1 MDFFRVAQN
10 MDVTRWEQLI
20 KRAFPQPRLT
30 PAAARTL
37 HWRRGRPL
45 PDHSHLRFRRTRNTW
60 HTPAS
65 RVPVNACPVCL
76 EQFPTLQALQH
87 HCRLTHAI
95 TDPALTTSSSQCS
108 EFRKTFTTPHARLNH
123 ECRILYAIPDADD
136 TDLFGW
142 RPYTPPLIGPLPQ
155 AWKLY
160 TDGSFNPHVP
170 QNAGWGVAVYRSDDP
185 ADTHCLCELYAP
197 VCLDKEDPRFLGA
210 EQASNNTGELSA
222 IAEALLWLRDECPG
236 PASVPAELIY
246 DSKYAA
252 DLTLG
257 VTEPRANQELAQQC
271 HSFYRQVSRSH
282 PLSLKWVK
290 GHSNTPG
297 NDKADDLANK
307 GRSFV
312 ITTHSRRW
320 AAPKQNALTKAT
332 AETCRK
338 CGRIFRDARKYA
350 KHETYCTAPP
360 TPAGTRP

>member
-87 HCRLTHAI
+87 HYRLTHAI
-95 TDPALTTSSSQCS
+95 TDPALTTSSFQCS

-197 VCLDKEDPRFLGA
+197 VCLDKEDQRFLGA

-257 VTEPRANQELAQQC
+257 VRKNPAPIRNLPNNVTP
-271 HSFYRQVSRSH
+271 ST
-282 PLSLKWVK
+282 VK
-290 GHSNTPG
+290 SAGP
-297 NDKADDLANK
+297 
-307 GRSFV
+307 
-312 ITTHSRRW
+312 THSRLNGSKGTQTHRVTT
-320 AAPKQNALTKAT
+320 KQMTWPT
-332 AETCRK
+332 
-338 CGRIFRDARKYA
+338 RDAVLSSL
-350 KHETYCTAPP
+350 H
-360 TPAGTRP
+360 TPAAGPLRNRTR